1 MKQKDIYSQFE
12 ELSEKLGIR
21 IVQGKGDFIGG
32 ECTLNNEKVIVVNK
46 LKPMEH
52 RLKILAITFMHY
64 NLDSIYVV
72 PYLRSYIENFRSL
85 DL

>member
-1 MKQKDIYSQFE
+1 MKQKDIYNKFE

-21 IVQGKGDFIGG
+21 IVKGKGDFIGG
-32 ECTLNNEKVIVVNK
+32 ECILNNEKVIVVNK

-72 PYLRSYIENFRSL
+72 PYLRSFIENFRSL

>member
-1 MKQKDIYSQFE
+1 MIKNE
-12 ELSEKLGIR
+12 ELYSHFEDLAQKLDLKILK
-21 IVQGKGDFIGG
+21 GKGDFIGG

-72 PYLRSYIENFRSL
+72 PYLRSFIENFRSFK
-85 DL
+85 